1 MLGQF
6 GASTD
11 QQLILYV
18 RIGAFFC
25 VGNGVNTVF
34 WGKKDCI
41 SWVETKQKA
50 SREGIT
56 RNPRGLPEEQASPI
70 LWLRRALIRDYPD
83 RYHGVRICQH
93 PRDMHCRPK
102 RTSLVPARG

>member
-1 MLGQF
+1 MLDPGVGRMLGQF

-41 SWVETKQKA
+41 SWVETKQKKPP
-50 SREGIT
+50 GM
-56 RNPRGLPEEQASPI
+56 G
-70 LWLRRALIRDYPD
+70 
-83 RYHGVRICQH
+83 
-93 PRDMHCRPK
+93 
-102 RTSLVPARG
+102 